1 MKVLVTGGA
10 GYIGS
15 HTVLELLAAGHA
27 PVVLDNFSNASPR
40 AMSGL
45 ATLAKSLQ
53 PGSARGNPS
62 QERDIPWIEA
72 DIRDAGRLD
81 AVFEEGGFDAV
92 MHFAALKA
100 VGESV
105 ADPLRY
111 YANNVSGT
119 ACLLERMAAHGVR
132 TLVFSSSATVYRVD
146 RAADHAPRTEDSP
159 IGPESPYARSKR
171 IVEELLRDVCTADPD
186 WRVSVLRYFNAVGAH
201 PSGEI
206 GEDPT
211 GVPRNLLPCIAQVAV
226 GRRELLEVFG
236 DDYPTRDGTCVRD
249 YLHVVDLAR
258 AHIRAVDYLKRTPGY
273 AVHNVG
279 TGRGH
284 TVFEALRAFERA
296 SGRSIPHRVVA
307 RRPGDVPVYVADPER
322 ARKELGWTAERDLDR
337 MCADLWR
344 WQSTHP
350 AGFG

>member
-10 GYIGS
+10 GYLGS
-15 HTVLELLAAGHA
+15 HTVLELLAAGHE
-27 PVVLDNFSNASPR
+27 PVVLDDFSNASPR
-40 AMSGL
+40 AMAALGML
-45 ATLAKSLQ
+45 ANREIAWTE
-53 PGSARGNPS
+53 G
-62 QERDIPWIEA
+62 
-72 DIRDAGRLD
+72 DIRDAGCLD
-81 AVFEEGGFDAV
+81 DVLGGGGFDAV
-92 MHFAALKA
+92 MHFAGLKA

-105 ADPLRY
+105 EEPLRY
-111 YANNVSGT
+111 YETNVAGT
-119 ACLLERMAAHGVR
+119 ACLLERMEAHGVK
-132 TLVFSSSATVYRVD
+132 TLVFSSSATVYRVTD
-146 RAADHAPRTEDSP
+146 TGDQAPLNEGWPTGPDSP
-159 IGPESPYARSKR
+159 YGRTKL
-171 IVEELLRDVCTADPD
+171 IVEELLRDLCAAKPD
-186 WRVSVLRYFNAVGAH
+186 WRASVLRYFNAVGAH

-258 AHIRAVDYLKRTPGY
+258 AHIRAVEYLGRKPGF
-273 AVHNVG
+273 AVHNLG

-284 TVFEALRAFERA
+284 TVFEAIRAFERA
-296 SGRSIPHRVVA
+296 SGKTIPYRIVG
-307 RRPGDVPVYVADPER
+307 RRPGDAPVTIADPGR
-322 ARKELGWTAERDLDR
+322 ARDELGWTAQWDIDR

-350 AGFG
+350 EGFE

>member
-10 GYIGS
+10 GYLGS
-15 HTVLELLAAGHA
+15 HTVLELLAAGHEA
-27 PVVLDNFSNASPR
+27 VVLDDFSNASPR
-40 AMSGL
+40 AMAAL
-45 ATLAKSLQ
+45 ETLAN
-53 PGSARGNPS
+53 R
-62 QERDIPWIEA
+62 EIPWTEG
-72 DIRDAGRLD
+72 DIRDAGGLD
-81 AVFEEGGFDAV
+81 RVFGGGGFDAV
-92 MHFAALKA
+92 MHFAGLKA

-105 ADPLRY
+105 EEPLRY
-111 YANNVSGT
+111 YETNVAGT
-119 ACLLERMAAHGVR
+119 ACLLERMQAHGVR
-132 TLVFSSSATVYRVD
+132 TLVFSSSATVYRVTD
-146 RAADHAPRTEDSP
+146 TGDQAPLNEGLPTGPDSP
-159 IGPESPYARSKR
+159 YGRTKL
-171 IVEELLRDVCTADPD
+171 IVEDLLRDLCAAKPA
-186 WRVSVLRYFNAVGAH
+186 WRASVLRYFNAVGAH

-258 AHIRAVDYLKRTPGY
+258 AHIRAVEYLGRKPGF
-273 AVHNVG
+273 AVHNLG

-284 TVFEALRAFERA
+284 TVFEAIRAFERA
-296 SGRSIPHRVVA
+296 SGKAIPYRIVG
-307 RRPGDVPVYVADPER
+307 RRPGDAPVTIADPGR
-322 ARKELGWTAERDLDR
+322 ARDELGWTAQWDIDR

-350 AGFG
+350 EGFE

>member
-10 GYIGS
+10 GYLGS
-15 HTVLELLAAGHA
+15 HTVLELLAAGHE
-27 PVVLDNFSNASPR
+27 PVVLDDFSNASPR
-40 AMSGL
+40 AMSALGML
-45 ATLAKSLQ
+45 ANREIAWTE
-53 PGSARGNPS
+53 G
-62 QERDIPWIEA
+62 DV
-72 DIRDAGRLD
+72 RDAGRLD
-81 AVFEEGGFDAV
+81 EVLGGSGFDAV
-92 MHFAALKA
+92 MHFAGLKA

-105 ADPLRY
+105 AEPLRY
-111 YANNVSGT
+111 YATNVTGT
-119 ACLLERMAAHGVR
+119 ACLLDRMAAHGVR
-132 TLVFSSSATVYRVD
+132 TLVFSSSASVYRVAGEED
-146 RAADHAPRTEDSP
+146 QAPRSESSTT
-159 IGPESPYARSKR
+159 GPESPYGRTKL
-171 IVEELLRDVCTADPD
+171 IVEELLRDLCAAEPD

-201 PSGEI
+201 PSGVI

-258 AHIRAVDYLKRTPGY
+258 AHILAMEYLGREPGF
-273 AVHNVG
+273 AVHNLG

-284 TVFEALRAFERA
+284 TVFEAIRAFERA
-296 SGRSIPHRVVA
+296 SGKTIPYRIVG
-307 RRPGDVPVYVADPER
+307 RRPGDPPVTVADPGR
-322 ARKELGWTAERDLDR
+322 ARDELGWTAEWDIDR

-350 AGFG
+350 EGFE

>member
-10 GYIGS
+10 GYLGS
-15 HTVLELLAAGHA
+15 HTVLELLAAGHEA
-27 PVVLDNFSNASPR
+27 VVLDDFSNASPR
-40 AMSGL
+40 ALSALRML
-45 ATLAKSLQ
+45 AN
-53 PGSARGNPS
+53 R
-62 QERDIPWIEA
+62 EIPWTEGDICDA
-72 DIRDAGRLD
+72 DCLD
-81 AVFEEGGFDAV
+81 DVLGGGGFDGV
-92 MHFAALKA
+92 MHFAGLKA

-105 ADPLRY
+105 EEPLRY
-111 YANNVSGT
+111 YETNVAGT
-119 ACLLERMAAHGVR
+119 ACLLERMEDHGVR
-132 TLVFSSSATVYRVD
+132 TLVFSSSATVYRVTD
-146 RAADHAPRTEDSP
+146 TGDQAPLNEGSPTGPDSP
-159 IGPESPYARSKR
+159 YGRTKL
-171 IVEELLRDVCTADPD
+171 IVEELLRDLCAAKPD
-186 WRVSVLRYFNAVGAH
+186 WRASVLRYFNAVGAH

-258 AHIRAVDYLKRTPGY
+258 AHIRAVEYLGRKPGF
-273 AVHNVG
+273 AVHNLG

-284 TVFEALRAFERA
+284 TVFEAIRAFERA
-296 SGRSIPHRVVA
+296 SGKTIPYRIVG
-307 RRPGDVPVYVADPER
+307 RRPGDAPVTIADPGR
-322 ARKELGWTAERDLDR
+322 ARDELGWTAQWDIDR

-350 AGFG
+350 EGFE

>member
-27 PVVLDNFSNASPR
+27 PGVLDNFSNASPR

-45 ATLAKSLQ
+45 ATLA
-53 PGSARGNPS
+53 NH
-62 QERDIPWIEA
+62 DIPWIEA
-72 DIRDAGRLD
+72 DIRDADHLD
-81 AVFEEGGFDAV
+81 AVFEDGDFDAV

-119 ACLLERMAAHGVR
+119 ACLLERMAAHGVK

-146 RAADHAPRTEDSP
+146 READHAPRTEDSP

-171 IVEELLRDVCTADPD
+171 IVEELLRDVCAADPA

-258 AHIRAVDYLKRTPGY
+258 AHIRAVDYLARTPGY

-322 ARKELGWTAERDLDR
+322 ARKELGWTAEWDLDR

-350 AGFG
+350 EGFG